1 MVVDRPRD
9 FAAGLRP
16 RYGGGR
22 EAMESETGQI
32 GQGQTGTGRLRTPQ
46 KGART

>member
-9 FAAGLRP
+9 FAAGLRT

-22 EAMESETGQI
+22 EAMESETGQNRP
-32 GQGQTGTGRLRTPQ
+32 GPDWDRKAVNTTERS
-46 KGART
+46 